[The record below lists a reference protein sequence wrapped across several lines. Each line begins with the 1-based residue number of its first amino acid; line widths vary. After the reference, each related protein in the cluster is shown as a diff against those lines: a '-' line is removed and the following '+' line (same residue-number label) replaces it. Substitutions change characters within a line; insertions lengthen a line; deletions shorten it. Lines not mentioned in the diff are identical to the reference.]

1 MSEQLIHHGRARLN
15 DRPNLMPI
23 HDSVTL
29 VPGGRPAARSSRR
42 DRTPASGETATS
54 TANELL
60 SRSWPASTG
69 PVGHHLQRDQ
79 HDAAVRLADAAA
91 RYVDALHMAAEDL
104 AGREVVEALNAAAEQ
119 IVPGLT
125 DEPAWPTL
133 RAHLLLL
140 AAHGTDPV
148 AQLATAAGS
157 RELNSAD
164 DRAAVLDWRL
174 DDTGHRNA
182 GQGPLPWLPGIPQ
195 GLRDHPVWGNYLAAR
210 SDLVRT
216 LADQVEAT
224 VADTDPPAWV
234 TQRGTVLPSSVI
246 GDVQVWR
253 AAMQVSPEDRRPTGP
268 VQLQKAARTWQQH
281 LDRQV
286 AGDRAP
292 ALQEWGWLLN
302 QLSPNLTKDPFAPML
317 ADRLAAISR
326 AGVDAWQLLCSAITT
341 GGPLPDDHAAAA
353 VWWRI
358 SRQLTPTVT
367 AQADT
372 GHTFATVRS
381 ARLTELIGADQA
393 DTLQSSRRWLPL
405 ITAVDHALQRGW
417 RLDDILGA
425 AVIPDDGSVDAA
437 QALVWRISLLADPRP
452 TDEPGEPLSIAAPPD
467 PRPNTEP
474 PLETKRLT
482 EAAPI
487 TPEQRWAA
495 LASQLDQRLLRQR
508 DWPALAQLMQRVDDQ
523 GHDVAAITRALT
535 RTPLNDLPAQDLR
548 YRLAAHLDLGDD
560 LPQPPVHTSTAKT
573 TTRPR
578 RHREAAA
585 SFMATTRTP
594 PR

>member
-1 MSEQLIHHGRARLN
+1 MLADGNPASVGEQVITRTNNRTLRLTATDWVKNGDRWTVLKVSRGGGLTVRHHRNGRTVRLPASYVQESVELGYATTVHTAQGVTADTMHGLVTGEESRQQLYTMLTRGRIANHLYLQVVGDGDPHSLIRPETVHPSTATELLEQILAR
-15 DRPNLMPI
+15 D
-23 HDSVTL
+23 D
-29 VPGGRPAARSSRR
+29 AARS
-42 DRTPASGETATS
+42 AT
-54 TANELL
+54 T
-60 SRSWPASTG
+60 
-69 PVGHHLQRDQ
+69 LQRDQ
-79 HDAAVRLADAAA
+79 HDPAVRLGDAAA
-91 RYVDALHMAAEDL
+91 RYVDALQVAAEDL
-104 AGREVVEALNAAAEQ
+104 AGREVVEALDVAAEQ

-148 AQLATAAGS
+148 AQLAAAAGS
-157 RELNSAD
+157 RELDSAD

-216 LADQVEAT
+216 LADQVRAT

-234 TQRGTVLPSSVI
+234 TQRGTVLPSSVV

-286 AGDRAP
+286 AGDRSP

-302 QLSPNLTKDPFAPML
+302 QLSPNLTQDPFAPML
-317 ADRLAAISR
+317 ADRLAALSR
-326 AGVDAWQLLCSAITT
+326 AGVDARQLLCSAITT

-358 SRQLTPTVT
+358 SRHLTPTVA

-372 GHTFATVRS
+372 GPH
-381 ARLTELIGADQA
+381 LHHG
-393 DTLQSSRRWLPL
+393 
-405 ITAVDHALQRGW
+405 
-417 RLDDILGA
+417 
-425 AVIPDDGSVDAA
+425 
-437 QALVWRISLLADPRP
+437 
-452 TDEPGEPLSIAAPPD
+452 
-467 PRPNTEP
+467 
-474 PLETKRLT
+474 
-482 EAAPI
+482 
-487 TPEQRWAA
+487 
-495 LASQLDQRLLRQR
+495 
-508 DWPALAQLMQRVDDQ
+508 
-523 GHDVAAITRALT
+523 
-535 RTPLNDLPAQDLR
+535 
-548 YRLAAHLDLGDD
+548 LDL
-560 LPQPPVHTSTAKT
+560 TAG
-573 TTRPR
+573 
-578 RHREAAA
+578 
-585 SFMATTRTP
+585 
-594 PR
+594 